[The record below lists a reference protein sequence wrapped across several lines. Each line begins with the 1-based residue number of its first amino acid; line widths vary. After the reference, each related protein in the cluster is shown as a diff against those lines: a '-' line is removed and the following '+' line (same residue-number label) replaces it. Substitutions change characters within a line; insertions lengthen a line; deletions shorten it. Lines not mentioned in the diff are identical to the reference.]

1 MARMP
6 RFVIPHQQTT
16 YHVISRTALDG
27 YPLGEQEKSIL
38 LSIIQQ
44 LSAVYF
50 CEVLGFCLMGN
61 HFHLLVTMLPEDEI
75 SDQDVQDSFKQ
86 RYGDEYI
93 LMPGQIPFYRQK
105 WTSLSE
111 YVKEIKQSF
120 TRVYNKKRGRKGTF
134 WAERFKSVIV
144 EKGETLINCL
154 AYIDLNPVRAGLV
167 DRPEEYHWSSLGYRF
182 RSGRKDEFLSWNLG
196 LNWNLGLKE
205 YNVKSPK
212 ERLRL
217 YREFVYAR
225 GGGDTPKGKVLGT
238 LPLPMSVERFIQR
251 TRFFTDAGIIGSKEF
266 VRQGFEHFRDL
277 IQPKRERRPHKIQGL
292 EQTYSL
298 KRLT

>member
-196 LNWNLGLKE
+196 LKE

>member
-1 MARMP
+1 
-6 RFVIPHQQTT
+6 
-16 YHVISRTALDG
+16 
-27 YPLGEQEKSIL
+27 
-38 LSIIQQ
+38 
-44 LSAVYF
+44 
-50 CEVLGFCLMGN
+50 MGN
-61 HFHLLVTMLPEDEI
+61 HFHLLVTMQPEDEI
-75 SDQDVQDSFKQ
+75 SDEEVKESFQ
-86 RYGDEYI
+86 RRYGDEYT

-111 YVKEIKQSF
+111 YVKEIKQTF

-167 DRPEEYHWSSLGYRF
+167 DKPEDYGWSSLGYRF
-182 RSGRKDEFLSWNLG
+182 RSSRKDGFLSWNLG
-196 LNWNLGLKE
+196 LKE
-205 YNVKSPK
+205 YYVKTPK

-225 GGGDTPKGKVLGT
+225 GGIDTGKGKILDAV
-238 LPLPMSVERFIQR
+238 PLPESVERFIQR

-266 VRQGFEHFRDL
+266 VHQGFELFRDV
-277 IQPKRERRPHKIQGL
+277 IKPKRERRPHRIQGF
-292 EQTYSL
+292 EQIYSL
-298 KRLT
+298 KRLG

>member
-6 RFVIPHQQTT
+6 RFLIPHQQAT

-27 YPLGEQEKSIL
+27 YPLGEQEKSVL
-38 LSIIQQ
+38 LCIIQQ

-61 HFHLLVTMLPEDEI
+61 HFHLLVTMRPEDEV
-75 SDQDVQDSFKQ
+75 SDEEVKESFQ
-86 RYGDEYI
+86 RRYGDEYT

-120 TRVYNKKRGRKGTF
+120 TRMYNKKRGRKGTF

-167 DRPEEYHWSSLGYRF
+167 DRPENYRWSSLGYRF
-182 RSGRKDEFLSWNLG
+182 RSSYKEQFLS
-196 LNWNLGLKE
+196 WNLGLKE

-212 ERLRL
+212 QRLRL

-225 GGGDTPKGKVLGT
+225 GGVDIGKGKILDGV
-238 LPLPMSVERFIQR
+238 PLPEGVERFIQR

-266 VRQGFEHFRDL
+266 VRQGFELFRD
-277 IQPKRERRPHKIQGL
+277 IIRPKRERKPHRIRGL
-292 EQTYSL
+292 DQIYSM
-298 KRLT
+298 KRLSA

>member
-6 RFVIPHQQTT
+6 RFLIPHQQTT

-27 YPLGEQEKSIL
+27 YPFGEQEKGL
-38 LSIIQQ
+38 LLATIKQ

-61 HFHLLVTMLPEDEI
+61 HFHLLVTMRPEDEV
-75 SDQDVQDSFKQ
+75 SDDEVKASFQ
-86 RYGDEYI
+86 RRYGDEYT
-93 LMPGQIPFYRQK
+93 LMTGQIPFYRQK

-167 DRPEEYHWSSLGYRF
+167 DRPEEYRWSSLGYRF
-182 RSGRKDEFLSWNLG
+182 RSSRKDEFLS
-196 LNWNLGLKE
+196 WNLGLKE

-217 YREFVYAR
+217 YRGFVYAR
-225 GGGDTPKGKVLGT
+225 GGVDTGKDRILNAVL
-238 LPLPMSVERFIQR
+238 LPESVECFIQR

-266 VRQGFEHFRDL
+266 VRQVFELFREI
-277 IQPKRERRPHKIQGL
+277 IQPKRERKPHRIQGL
-292 EQTYSL
+292 EQIYSL
-298 KRLT
+298 KRLG

>member
-6 RFVIPHQQTT
+6 RFLLTHRQTT

-27 YPLGEQEKSIL
+27 YPLGDQEKSL
-38 LSIIQQ
+38 LLGIMQN

-50 CEVLGFCLMGN
+50 CQVLGFCLMGN
-61 HFHLLVTMLPEDEI
+61 HFHLLVTMLPENEI
-75 SDQDVQDSFKQ
+75 TDQEVQASFQQ
-86 RYGDEYI
+86 RYGDEYT

-111 YVKEIKQSF
+111 YVKEIKQTF

-134 WAERFKSVIV
+134 WAERFKSLIV

-154 AYIDLNPVRAGLV
+154 AYIDLNPIRANLV
-167 DRPEEYHWSSLGYRF
+167 DKPEDYRWSSLGYRF
-182 RSGRKDEFLSWNLG
+182 RSHRKDPFLSWNLG
-196 LNWNLGLKE
+196 LEE
-205 YNVKSPK
+205 YNVDSSK

-225 GGGDTPKGKVLGT
+225 GGIDTGKGKVLEGV
-238 LPLPMSVERFIQR
+238 PLPECVERFIQR
-251 TRFFTDAGIIGSKEF
+251 TRFFTEAGIIGSREF

>member
-1 MARMP
+1 MARMS
-6 RFVIPHQQTT
+6 RFLIPHQQTT

-27 YPLGEQEKSIL
+27 YPLGEQEKSL
-38 LSIIQQ
+38 LLTIIQQ

-61 HFHLLVTMLPEDEI
+61 HFHLLVTMRPEDEV
-75 SDQDVQDSFKQ
+75 SDKEVQTSFQ
-86 RYGDEYI
+86 RRYGDEYT

-111 YVKEIKQSF
+111 YVKEIKQGF

-154 AYIDLNPVRAGLV
+154 AYIDLNPIRAGLV

-182 RSGRKDEFLSWNLG
+182 RSSRKDGFLSWNM
-196 LNWNLGLKE
+196 GLKE

-225 GGGDTPKGKVLGT
+225 GGVDLGKGRILDAIA
-238 LPLPMSVERFIQR
+238 LPENVERFIQR
-251 TRFFTDAGIIGSKEF
+251 TRFFTDAGIMGSREF
-266 VRQGFEHFRDL
+266 VRQGFELFRD
-277 IQPKRERRPHKIQGL
+277 IIRPKRERKPHRIQGL
-292 EQTYSL
+292 DQVYSL

>member
-27 YPLGEQEKSIL
+27 YPLGEQEKSL
-38 LSIIQQ
+38 LLTIIQQ
-44 LSAVYF
+44 LSNIYF

-61 HFHLLVTMLPEDEI
+61 HFHLLITMRPEDEV
-75 SDQDVQDSFKQ
+75 SDEEVKESFLC
-86 RYGDEYI
+86 RYGDEYT
-93 LMPGQIPFYRQK
+93 LKAGQIPFYRQK

-120 TRVYNKKRGRKGTF
+120 TRMYNKKRRRKGTF

-167 DRPEEYHWSSLGYRF
+167 DRPEEYRWSSLGYRF
-182 RSGRKDEFLSWNLG
+182 RTSRKDEFLS
-196 LNWNLGLKE
+196 WNLGLKE

-212 ERLRL
+212 ERLRQ

-225 GGGDTPKGKVLGT
+225 GGVDLAKGKILDVVA
-238 LPLPMSVERFIQR
+238 LPVSVDRFIQR
-251 TRFFTDAGIIGSKEF
+251 TRFFTDAGIIGSREF
-266 VRQGFEHFRDL
+266 VRQGFELFRD
-277 IQPKRERRPHKIQGL
+277 IIRPKRERKPHRIQGL
-292 EQTYSL
+292 DSIYSM
-298 KRLT
+298 KRLQ